1 MMAGIIWQQWW
12 FAGKPIS
19 LNCRV
24 QMQCRQ
30 LGFVWGIP
38 TVSSHFGEVRP
49 PVFSIDE
56 IDCVGD
62 EKHLQDCPHVNHDDC
77 DSGDAA
83 GGHAIYSTL
92 TIISIQQVCFVATS
106 PTLATTGCPKKT
118 HFQNCV
124 GYVWGPNF
132 LVILVILNK
141 HHCSRHF
148 RPLLVFLVIL
158 AHLLVNPGLFG
169 YFWLFWFASSCRWDL
184 TTSLV
189 VSPCTYVQSPQ
200 AGWQQNAGGSQV
212 MSRENWFYSQSTPRK
227 PLGVSSSI
235 S

>member
-19 LNCRV
+19 LNCPI
-24 QMQCRQ
+24 QIQCRQ

-106 PTLATTGCPKKT
+106 PTLAT
-118 HFQNCV
+118 
-124 GYVWGPNF
+124 
-132 LVILVILNK
+132 ILNYEAGRRASLEM
-141 HHCSRHF
+141 CLQSVNRGSSDQSVMTAGTF
-148 RPLLVFLVIL
+148 TMLV
-158 AHLLVNPGLFG
+158 
-169 YFWLFWFASSCRWDL
+169 
-184 TTSLV
+184 
-189 VSPCTYVQSPQ
+189 
-200 AGWQQNAGGSQV
+200 
-212 MSRENWFYSQSTPRK
+212 
-227 PLGVSSSI
+227 
-235 S
+235 

>member
-1 MMAGIIWQQWW
+1 
-12 FAGKPIS
+12 
-19 LNCRV
+19 
-24 QMQCRQ
+24 MQCRQ

-92 TIISIQQVCFVATS
+92 TIISNS
-106 PTLATTGCPKKT
+106 TGV
-118 HFQNCV
+118 F
-124 GYVWGPNF
+124 
-132 LVILVILNK
+132 
-141 HHCSRHF
+141 CSNISYPSNYIELRGGEEGKSGN
-148 RPLLVFLVIL
+148 VF
-158 AHLLVNPGLFG
+158 A
-169 YFWLFWFASSCRWDL
+169 
-184 TTSLV
+184 
-189 VSPCTYVQSPQ
+189 
-200 AGWQQNAGGSQV
+200 
-212 MSRENWFYSQSTPRK
+212 
-227 PLGVSSSI
+227 I

>member
-1 MMAGIIWQQWW
+1 MDLFATMAGIIWQQWW

-19 LNCRV
+19 LNCTV

-92 TIISIQQVCFVATS
+92 TIISNSTGVFCSNISYPSNYIELRGGEEGKSGNVFAISEQGFLGPVCDDSWDFYDAGV
-106 PTLATTGCPKKT
+106 
-118 HFQNCV
+118 V
-124 GYVWGPNF
+124 
-132 LVILVILNK
+132 
-141 HHCSRHF
+141 
-148 RPLLVFLVIL
+148 
-158 AHLLVNPGLFG
+158 
-169 YFWLFWFASSCRWDL
+169 CR
-184 TTSLV
+184 
-189 VSPCTYVQSPQ
+189 Y
-200 AGWQQNAGGSQV
+200 GH
-212 MSRENWFYSQSTPRK
+212 
-227 PLGVSSSI
+227 
-235 S
+235 